1 MSSEPKLDSLPAR
14 PPCSN
19 SLLPL
24 DKPPVGLPDSSD
36 RILPAPSALRDN
48 GQIPPAT
55 EENPA
60 HLICDLSKGH
70 AFSPSYEGPPVP
82 VLLAFGADPLSDC
95 HVKGTW
101 DFDRAIAENP
111 KRLLRSIRRLEHS
124 DKLDKWEDVLLQ
136 FGERAF
142 LYGDDSRI
150 WGYASTP
157 AEAERI
163 VRDFTESYGN
173 KIPPTGGSFQLIR
186 KSRHSE
192 ITCENVDL
200 AAETIL
206 TEEAFALHYPTD
218 TGEWHRAFVGKLI
231 SRKSGLSILE
241 GSPGTGKTSYL
252 RHLMGQLKDSH
263 RFYFIPPISLSILTE
278 PEFIGFWS
286 SEREAYSD
294 RKLVVILEDADAA
307 LLTRASDN
315 REQVSAILNLSDGM
329 LSDFLGLQVIC
340 TINCAATD
348 IDQAL
353 LRPGRL
359 VSHRVFRRL
368 DLAQATAL
376 ATAIGK
382 TLPQAQ
388 DYSLAEIFTEQ
399 ESEVLPRPRM
409 GFSV

>member
-1 MSSEPKLDSLPAR
+1 MSRNHEPDSPLASH
-14 PPCSN
+14 PCSN
-19 SLLPL
+19 SHLPL
-24 DKPPVGLPDSSD
+24 DKPSDLLPDIGD
-36 RILPAPSALRDN
+36 RILPALTAPQDK
-48 GQIPPAT
+48 GQILPAT
-55 EENPA
+55 EWNPA
-60 HLICDLSKGH
+60 RLICDLSKGH

-82 VLLAFGADPLSDC
+82 VLLAFGTEPLCDC
-95 HVKGTW
+95 HVKGSW

-111 KRLLRSIRRLEHS
+111 KCLLRSMRRLEHS
-124 DKLDKWEDVLLQ
+124 NRLDKWEDVLLQ
-136 FGERAF
+136 FGNRAF
-142 LYGDDSRI
+142 LYGDDTRI
-150 WGYASTP
+150 CGYASTP
-157 AEAERI
+157 PEAEQI

-173 KIPPTGGSFQLIR
+173 KLPPAGGSFQLIR
-186 KSRHSE
+186 KTRHSE

-206 TEEAFALHYPTD
+206 TEEVFSLHYPAGTD
-218 TGEWHRAFVGKLI
+218 EWHRAFVGKLNT
-231 SRKSGLSILE
+231 RKSGLSILE

-252 RHLMGQLKDSH
+252 RHLMGQLKDTH
-263 RFYFIPPISLSILTE
+263 RFYFIPPVSLSLLTE

-340 TINCAATD
+340 TINCTATE

-368 DLAQATAL
+368 DVAQATTL
-376 ATAIGK
+376 AASIGK

-388 DYSLAEIFTEQ
+388 DYSLAEVFMEQ
-399 ESEVLPRPRM
+399 ESEVIPRPRM
-409 GFSV
+409 GFSA

>member
-1 MSSEPKLDSLPAR
+1 MINYELDSSLAHPA
-14 PPCSN
+14 CS
-19 SLLPL
+19 SSHLPL
-24 DKPPVGLPDSSD
+24 DKPSDVLPDIGD
-36 RILPAPSALRDN
+36 EVMTVTPALLGNGEVQLSTEGTSARL
-48 GQIPPAT
+48 T
-55 EENPA
+55 
-60 HLICDLSKGH
+60 CDLSKGH

-82 VLLAFGADPLSDC
+82 VLIAFGTEPLCDC
-95 HVKGTW
+95 SLKGSW

-111 KRLLRSIRRLEHS
+111 QRLLRSMRRLEHS
-124 DKLDKWEDVLLQ
+124 NKLDKWDDVLLQ
-136 FGERAF
+136 FGDRAF
-142 LYGDDSRI
+142 LYGEDTRI
-150 WGYASTP
+150 CGYASTP
-157 AEAERI
+157 VAAERI
-163 VRDFTESYGN
+163 VRHFTESYGN
-173 KIPPTGGSFQLIR
+173 KVPQAGGSFQLIR
-186 KSRHSE
+186 KTRHSE

-206 TEEAFALHYPTD
+206 TEEIFSLHYPAGTD
-218 TGEWHRAFVGKLI
+218 EWHRAFVGKLTT
-231 SRKSGLSILE
+231 RKSGLSILE

-252 RHLMGQLKDSH
+252 RHLMGKLKDTH
-263 RFYFIPPISLSILTE
+263 RFYFIPPVSLSLLAE

-340 TINCAATD
+340 TINCTATE

-368 DLAQATAL
+368 EVAQATTL
-376 ATAIGK
+376 AASIGK

-388 DYSLAEIFTEQ
+388 DYSLAEVFAEQ
-399 ESEVLPRPRM
+399 EAEVIPHPRM
-409 GFSV
+409 GFSA

>member
-1 MSSEPKLDSLPAR
+1 MSRNHEPDSFRAHPS
-14 PPCSN
+14 CSN
-19 SLLPL
+19 SHIPL
-24 DKPPVGLPDSSD
+24 DKPSAGLPDIGD
-36 RILPAPSALRDN
+36 RIRPVPPASRDN
-48 GQIPPAT
+48 GQIPLST
-55 EENPA
+55 EGNPA
-60 HLICDLSKGH
+60 RIICDLSEGH
-70 AFSPSYEGPPVP
+70 AFSPSYQGPPVP
-82 VLLAFGADPLSDC
+82 VLIAFGAEPLCDC
-95 HVKGTW
+95 RVKGSW

-111 KRLLRSIRRLEHS
+111 KCLFRSKRRLEHS
-124 DKLDKWEDVLLQ
+124 NKLDKWEDVLFQ
-136 FGERAF
+136 FGKRAF
-142 LYGDDSRI
+142 LYGDDTRI
-150 WGYASTP
+150 FGYASTP
-157 AEAERI
+157 AEAERM

-173 KIPPTGGSFQLIR
+173 KVSQAGGSFQLIR
-186 KSRHSE
+186 KGRHSE

-206 TEEAFALHYPTD
+206 TGETFALHYPAGTE
-218 TGEWHRAFVGKLI
+218 EWHRAFAGKLLT
-231 SRKSGLSILE
+231 RKSGLSILE

-252 RHLMGQLKDSH
+252 RHLMGQLRDTH
-263 RFYFIPPISLSILTE
+263 RFYFIPPVSLSLLTE

-340 TINCAATD
+340 TINCTASE

-368 DLAQATAL
+368 DIAQASAL
-376 ATAIGK
+376 ATSIGK

-388 DYSLAEIFTEQ
+388 DYSLAEVFTEQ
-399 ESEVLPRPRM
+399 EAEVIPPTRM
-409 GFSV
+409 GFSA